1 IRNFIREASYV
12 RHDIKDKVE
21 NILLSDVLITDD
33 NRKEYEM
40 LISRLKN
47 LESGINSD
55 ESLPS
60 VHTKLGLLVLE
71 NNILEVD
78 VYKNEYV
85 MEDVLE
91 RIINSRGEINNSNYL
106 MEVIYQVFVR
116 FISEDHKDGKN
127 SLLRLKSD
135 KAQTFYAMF
144 LDWNIENAPLSIM
157 IRRFINYW
165 DSLPENTPV
174 FIGSWGDVKKED
186 SHREVF
192 TYISK
197 KSTKEKINLAI
208 VRIKEEEDFF
218 DYTIFRFVEIL
229 NDLGFI
235 SDEFYKMAK
244 YGTTDKVKISMIQN
258 GFSKGVAQLL
268 RSSYSDYYEM
278 KDDGLMVVK
287 PDIHRKLEE

>member
-1 IRNFIREASYV
+1 
-12 RHDIKDKVE
+12 
-21 NILLSDVLITDD
+21 
-33 NRKEYEM
+33 
-40 LISRLKN
+40 
-47 LESGINSD
+47 
-55 ESLPS
+55 
-60 VHTKLGLLVLE
+60 
-71 NNILEVD
+71 
-78 VYKNEYV
+78 V

-208 VRIKEEEDFF
+208 VRIKEEED
-218 DYTIFRFVEIL
+218 
-229 NDLGFI
+229 
-235 SDEFYKMAK
+235 
-244 YGTTDKVKISMIQN
+244 
-258 GFSKGVAQLL
+258 
-268 RSSYSDYYEM
+268 
-278 KDDGLMVVK
+278 
-287 PDIHRKLEE
+287 

>member
-1 IRNFIREASYV
+1 
-12 RHDIKDKVE
+12 
-21 NILLSDVLITDD
+21 
-33 NRKEYEM
+33 
-40 LISRLKN
+40 
-47 LESGINSD
+47 
-55 ESLPS
+55 
-60 VHTKLGLLVLE
+60 
-71 NNILEVD
+71 
-78 VYKNEYV
+78 
-85 MEDVLE
+85 LE

-218 DYTIFRFVEIL
+218 DYPIFRFVEIL

-278 KDDGLMVVK
+278 KD
-287 PDIHRKLEE
+287 